1 MCFALHAFV
10 INEKLLQ
17 VGGYYYIGFSSFLK
31 KNKIGYNKILF
42 NRFFSFPA
50 YLSVMMLPRI
60 AIDLFNV
67 C

>member
-1 MCFALHAFV
+1 MHLLLMRNCCKLEATITLAFRR
-10 INEKLLQ
+10 
-17 VGGYYYIGFSSFLK
+17 FSK